1 MGKTSI
7 EQTEGLWPVDRIWAA
22 EGAYADLGALLDAAL
37 EEGPQVVLRDG
48 LEAAVVVP
56 AEQWREIERVIGRR
70 VREKMGAQDVKEW
83 LLAPEARVEELVP
96 PDVRESRPAPR
107 PALFD

>member
-7 EQTEGLWPVDRIWAA
+7 EQTEGLWPEDRIWAA
-22 EGAYADLGALLDAAL
+22 EGSYADLGALLDAAL

-48 LEAAVVVP
+48 VQAAVVVP
-56 AEQWREIERVIGRR
+56 EEQWREMERVMGRR
-70 VREKMGAQDVKEW
+70 IREKMGGQDIKKW

-96 PDVRESRPAPR
+96 PDVRESFPAPR
-107 PALFD
+107 PALLD